1 MSEKLKIANKFA
13 RAAFIESG
21 RGLVITLD
29 YEARFLRRKRLLS
42 DTGEPFLV
50 DLAETVSLD
59 HGDVFICDD
68 GTEITV
74 CAAIEPV
81 IEIRH
86 ENLPMIAWHIGNR
99 HTPCEVKTDYL
110 VVRQDHVLSDLLSK
124 LGAQTTQKK
133 SPFRPLGG
141 AYGHGRTH
149 AHSH

>member
-1 MSEKLKIANKFA
+1 MPKTLKVANRFA
-13 RAAFIESG
+13 RADSIESIG
-21 RGLVITLD
+21 VHVITLD

-50 DLAETVSLD
+50 DLAETVSLE

-68 GTEITV
+68 GTEIAI
-74 CAAIEPV
+74 CAAAEPV

-99 HTPCEVKTDYL
+99 HTPCEVMADYL
-110 VVRQDHVLSDLLSK
+110 VVRQDHVLLDLLSK
-124 LGAQTTQKK
+124 LGARTIQKNA
-133 SPFRPLGG
+133 PFRPLGG

>member
-1 MSEKLKIANKFA
+1 MPKTLKVANKFA
-13 RAAFIESG
+13 RADSIESVG
-21 RGLVITLD
+21 VHVITLD

-50 DLAETVSLD
+50 DLAETVSLE

-68 GTEITV
+68 GTEIAI
-74 CAAIEPV
+74 CAAAEPV

-99 HTPCEVKTDYL
+99 HTPCEVMADYL
-110 VVRQDHVLSDLLSK
+110 VVRQDHVLLDLLSK
-124 LGAQTTQKK
+124 LGAKTIQKNA
-133 SPFRPLGG
+133 PFRPLGG

>member
-1 MSEKLKIANKFA
+1 MLEKLKVANKFA
-13 RAAFIESG
+13 RAASIESG

-29 YEARFLRRKRLLS
+29 YEGRFLRRKRLLS

-68 GTEITV
+68 GTEITI

-86 ENLPMIAWHIGNR
+86 ETCFTNSTYVQYIMSTGCL
-99 HTPCEVKTDYL
+99 YL
-110 VVRQDHVLSDLLSK
+110 LYFYLFLRLIFL
-124 LGAQTTQKK
+124 
-133 SPFRPLGG
+133 
-141 AYGHGRTH
+141 
-149 AHSH
+149 

>member
-1 MSEKLKIANKFA
+1 MSENLKVASKFA
-13 RAAFIESG
+13 RATTTESG
-21 RGLVITLD
+21 GGLVITLD

-50 DLAETVSLD
+50 DLVETVSLD

-68 GTEITV
+68 GTEIAI
-74 CAAIEPV
+74 CAAAEPV

-99 HTPCEVKTDYL
+99 HTPCEVMTDHL
-110 VVRQDHVLSDLLSK
+110 VVRQDHVLLDLLSK
-124 LGAQTTQKK
+124 LGAQTIKK
-133 SPFRPLGG
+133 NAPFRPLGG

>member
-1 MSEKLKIANKFA
+1 MPKTLKVANRFA
-13 RAAFIESG
+13 RADSIESIG
-21 RGLVITLD
+21 VHVITLD

-50 DLAETVSLD
+50 DLAETVSLE

-68 GTEITV
+68 GTEIAI
-74 CAAIEPV
+74 CAAAEPV

-99 HTPCEVKTDYL
+99 HTPCEVMADYL
-110 VVRQDHVLSDLLSK
+110 VVRQDHVLLDLLSK
-124 LGAQTTQKK
+124 LGAKTIQKNA
-133 SPFRPLGG
+133 PFRPLGG